1 MAQITITQG
10 FWNDHTNG
18 DFYTNFET
26 FKIVIAMYF
35 VDKEVDPTTN
45 SVIVITPPLS
55 IQNRHNL
62 HKYERPRLFLFHT
75 QRSYTS
81 NIQLDYPMK
90 ITIHNFND
98 FLKKHILPPVPQ
110 PQTNEPNNQQQT
122 NEHVIQPQ
130 VNQNIDRSNFEA
142 RINDILQKLMVII
155 LDVNSL
161 AGDMRNNR
169 TN

>member
-1 MAQITITQG
+1 MEQITITQG

-62 HKYERPRLFLFHT
+62 HKYERRGLFHFHT
-75 QRSYTS
+75 NRSYQS
-81 NIQLDYPMK
+81 NIELDYPMK
-90 ITIHNFND
+90 ITIHKFND
-98 FLKKHILPPVPQ
+98 FLKKNILPPVPQ
-110 PQTNEPNNQQQT
+110 PQTNEPVPQQV
-122 NEHVIQPQ
+122 NEPVPQPQ
-130 VNQNIDRSNFEA
+130 VNQNIERSNFEA
-142 RINDILQKLMVII
+142 RINAILQKLMII
-155 LDVNSL
+155 VLDVNSL
-161 AGDMRNNR
+161 AGDMNNHR

>member
-1 MAQITITQG
+1 M
-10 FWNDHTNG
+10 
-18 DFYTNFET
+18 
-26 FKIVIAMYF
+26 VIAMYF

-62 HKYERPRLFLFHT
+62 HKYERPGLFRFHT
-75 QRSYTS
+75 NRSYES

-90 ITIHNFND
+90 ITIHKFNE
-98 FLKKHILPPVPQ
+98 FLKKNILPPVPQ
-110 PQTNEPNNQQQT
+110 PQTNEP
-122 NEHVIQPQ
+122 VPRQ
-130 VNQNIDRSNFEA
+130 VNQNIERSNFEA
-142 RINDILQKLMVII
+142 RINAILQKLMVIV

-161 AGDMRNNR
+161 AGDMNNHR